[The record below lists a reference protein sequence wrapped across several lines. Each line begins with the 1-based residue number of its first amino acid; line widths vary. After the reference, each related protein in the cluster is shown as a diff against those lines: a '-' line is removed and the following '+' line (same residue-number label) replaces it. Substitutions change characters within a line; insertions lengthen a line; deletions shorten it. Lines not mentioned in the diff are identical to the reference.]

1 MHDCLRM
8 LPQVLQVKF
17 SIPIPVSSPQHL
29 LQLLVL
35 NQLWQLE
42 ENGSQLLQFCPDIF
56 VLSCALVDV

>member
-1 MHDCLRM
+1 MS
-8 LPQVLQVKF
+8 PQVLEVKLSI
-17 SIPIPVSSPQHL
+17 SIPVPGPQHL

-56 VLSCALVDV
+56 VLSCAIVDV